1 MVTNTLLIRLRHG
14 DRGSKRRKPR
24 PWTTAIGCVIVGAF
38 ILLAFFG
45 GLLTVHD
52 PLKITGEPL
61 QPPSGNHW
69 LGTDDIGRDVWSYTV
84 HGSGV
89 YLQIGFSVA
98 VITLALGILVGTIA
112 GYVGGVIDGILLK
125 ITEFFQVI
133 PGFVLA
139 LVIVAILGQ
148 NTWFTIIALSLT
160 MWPATARI
168 VRSQFLALKQQEF
181 VEAARSQGFGGAFIA
196 VRDVLPNA
204 LPPAVVQTL
213 LDVGTSILLA
223 AGLAYLGLGDP
234 NRPDWGLMLN
244 RSQQYLE
251 QAPWMSL
258 APGLAIFLVVIGI
271 NLLDDLVNNLMNGT
285 IGRRK

>member
-1 MVTNTLLIRLRHG
+1 MTSTTLIRLQLG
-14 DRGSKRRKPR
+14 GRGPRRRKPR
-24 PWTTAIGCVIVGAF
+24 PWSTVIGCVIIAVFVFFA
-38 ILLAFFG
+38 LFG
-45 GLLTVHD
+45 GIVTPYD

-61 QPPSGNHW
+61 TPPSAAHW

-84 HGSGV
+84 AGSGV
-89 YLQIGFSVA
+89 YLQIGLSVA
-98 VITLALGILVGTIA
+98 VITLVLGVLVGTLA
-112 GYVGGVIDGILLK
+112 GYVGGIVDGILLK

-139 LVIVAILGQ
+139 LVVVAILGQ
-148 NTWFTIIALSLT
+148 NTWYTIIALSLT

-168 VRSQFLALKQQEF
+168 VRSQFLSLKQQEF
-181 VEAARSQGFGGAFIA
+181 VEAARSQGFGGTFIA

-204 LPPAVVQTL
+204 LPPAIVQTL

-223 AGLAYLGLGDP
+223 AGLAFLGLSDP

-258 APGLAIFLVVIGI
+258 GPGLAIFLVVIGI
-271 NLLDDLVNNLMNGT
+271 NLLDDLVNNLLSGT